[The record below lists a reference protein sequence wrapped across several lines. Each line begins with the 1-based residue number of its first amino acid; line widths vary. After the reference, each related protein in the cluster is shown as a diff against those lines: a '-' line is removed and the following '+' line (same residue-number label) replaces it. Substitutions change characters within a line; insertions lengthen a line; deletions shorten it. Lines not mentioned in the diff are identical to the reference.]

1 MPRKGVVRKRSRPVA
16 GPERRSKARHDP
28 ARQPPP
34 DRSPPRVVHVRPLA
48 GKAVTSG
55 RYVTF
60 DYLSREGFTIG
71 DRLRAQGL
79 EYFLTL
85 DLPTY
90 PGLVQEFYST
100 VHRGDGGIEGTV
112 LGVPLR
118 VTEDLVAHILHLPL
132 VGVAPAHPEDRFEA
146 LTIVLGQPPQS
157 PLDEVSASSLPIEV
171 RILLSILSRSI
182 FPKTGRF
189 DFVNERDLAIMSY
202 ILQDTPVNFP
212 KLIYRYMCE
221 PLDRPRL
228 SLPYGMIFT
237 LLFRQYEISI
247 PEREPSRALR
257 WTDRLGTGTMHRMEF
272 RKKDGIWV
280 RKSTLTAQTTR
291 PSPSP
296 EPDSDYPDSPHH
308 PDLPSTPPAP
318 TTSAGPSSSAP
329 PSMEVRIDPEQ
340 LRELRQEIVRDLR
353 DELLRELRGSVPAAT
368 PAPTPAPT
376 PSSALV
382 PSLTAVTDMTAKVRE
397 EIYNIRDLMQA
408 QFRNMREIK
417 STTRQFREEIGR
429 DMHTTTEGAE
439 RLSNVIVGKLD
450 ALQTS
455 VTGLQTS
462 VTELS
467 TMHSRATSS
476 IITQLS
482 HVTEAVALLMERS
495 RLGGGATSSRG
506 GDASSRGG
514 ATSSRGGATS
524 SRGGATSSRRT

>member
-1 MPRKGVVRKRSRPVA
+1 MPRKTVVRKRSRPEA

-34 DRSPPRVVHVRPLA
+34 DRSPPRVVLVRPLA

-55 RYVTF
+55 RFVDF

-112 LGVPLR
+112 VGVPLR
-118 VTEDLVAHILHLPL
+118 VTEDLIAHILHLPL
-132 VGVAPAHPEDRFEA
+132 VGVAPAHPEDRVAA
-146 LTIVLGQPPQS
+146 LTVVLGHPPQS

-202 ILQDTPVNFP
+202 ILQDTPINFP

-228 SLPYGMIFT
+228 SLPYGMLFT

-257 WTDRLGTGTMHRMEF
+257 WTDRLCTGTMHRMGF
-272 RKKDGIWV
+272 RKREGIWV

-296 EPDSDYPDSPHH
+296 EPDSDYPDLPDH

-318 TTSAGPSSSAP
+318 TTSVGPSSSVP
-329 PSMEVRIDPEQ
+329 PSMEVRIDTEQ
-340 LRELRQEIVRDLR
+340 LRELRQEIVRDLK
-353 DELLRELRGSVPAAT
+353 DELLREIRGSVPA
-368 PAPTPAPT
+368 PSSAPT
-376 PSSALV
+376 SSALV
-382 PSLTAVTDMTAKVRE
+382 PSLTAVTDMTAHVRE
-397 EIYNIRDLMQA
+397 EIYNVRSLIQA
-408 QFRNMREIK
+408 QFSSMSEVTGITRKMRDDIRK
-417 STTRQFREEIGR
+417 DMSTTTQ
-429 DMHTTTEGAE
+429 GAE
-439 RLSNVIVGKLD
+439 RLSNVLIDKLD
-450 ALQTS
+450 ALQK
-455 VTGLQTS
+455 S
-462 VTELS
+462 VTELD
-467 TMHSRATSS
+467 TMHSRATSA
-476 IITQLS
+476 IIRQLE
-482 HVTEAVALLMERS
+482 HVTNAVQALADRMPR
-495 RLGGGATSSRG
+495 GATSS
-506 GDASSRGG
+506 SRKP
-514 ATSSRGGATS
+514 
-524 SRGGATSSRRT
+524 

>member
-1 MPRKGVVRKRSRPVA
+1 MPRKAVVRKRSRPAAV
-16 GPERRSKARHDP
+16 PERRSKARHDP

-34 DRSPPRVVHVRPLA
+34 DRSPPREVHVRPLA
-48 GKAVTSG
+48 GKAVSTG
-55 RYVTF
+55 RYVDF
-60 DYLSREGFTIG
+60 DFLSREGFTIG

-118 VTEDLVAHILHLPL
+118 VTEDLIAHILHLPL

-146 LTIVLGQPPQS
+146 LTIVLGHPPQS

-228 SLPYGMIFT
+228 SLPYGMLFT

-247 PEREPSRALR
+247 PEKEPSRALR
-257 WTDRLGTGTMHRMEF
+257 WTDRLGTGTMHRMGF
-272 RKKDGIWV
+272 RKREGIWV

-296 EPDSDYPDSPHH
+296 EPDSDYPEFPDH

-353 DELLRELRGSVPAAT
+353 DELLRELRGSVPA
-368 PAPTPAPT
+368 PTPAPT

-382 PSLTAVTDMTAKVRE
+382 PSLTAVTDMTAEVRQ
-397 EIYNIRDLMQA
+397 EIYNIRTLVQA
-408 QFRNMREIK
+408 QFHSMSEVT
-417 STTRQFREEIGR
+417 STTRRMRDDIRR

-439 RLSNVIVGKLD
+439 RLSNVLIDKLD

-467 TMHSRATSS
+467 TTHSRATTS
-476 IITQLS
+476 IITQLG
-482 HVTEAVALLMERS
+482 HVTEAVALLMEQS
-495 RLGGGATSSRG
+495 RLRG
-506 GDASSRGG
+506 GV
-514 ATSSRGGATS
+514 TSSRGGATS
-524 SRGGATSSRRT
+524 SRGGDVSSRGGATSSRRS